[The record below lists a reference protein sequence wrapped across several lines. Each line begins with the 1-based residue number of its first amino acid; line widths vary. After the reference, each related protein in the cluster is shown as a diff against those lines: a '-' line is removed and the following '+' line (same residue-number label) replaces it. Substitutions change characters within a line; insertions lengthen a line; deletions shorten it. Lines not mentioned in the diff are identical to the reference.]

1 MNYAPIAIF
10 VYNRPDHT
18 RRMIEAL
25 MKCPEFEKSPLY
37 IFCDGAKK
45 PADQEVID
53 RTRAVVR
60 SMVGKKAEII
70 EATQNQGLAN
80 SIIAGVSK
88 LLNEF
93 DRVIVLEDDLIV
105 SPGFLQYMNTALEA
119 YQDEPS
125 VMQVSGYMFP
135 VPEFANRTEAMFLP
149 FTVSWGWATWRRAWA
164 YFDSQSTG
172 WEVLQADQAMRS
184 HFDLDNSYEYF
195 NMMKRQMA
203 GEIDSW
209 AIRWY
214 WSVFKNQGYTLF
226 PPISHVNNIGFDG
239 SGSHGWLTGWL
250 LFKSEIEWMT
260 AEVCLPKTV
269 LVNPADFEMVKK
281 SICGSR
287 GKGISILK
295 NIKATLA
302 SIGK

>member
-10 VYNRPDHT
+10 VYKRPDHT
-18 RRMIEAL
+18 RRTIEAL
-25 MKCPEFEKSPLY
+25 VQCPEFTESPLY
-37 IFCDGAKK
+37 VFCDGAKK
-45 PADQEVID
+45 LEDQAAID
-53 RTRAVVR
+53 QTRAVVR
-60 SMVGKKAEII
+60 SIVGERVTMI
-70 EATQNQGLAN
+70 EAAQNQGLAN

-105 SPGFLQYMNTALEA
+105 STGFLQYMNMALEA
-119 YQDEPS
+119 YKNEPS

-149 FTVSWGWATWRRAWA
+149 FTVSWGWATWKRAWE
-164 YFDSQSTG
+164 YFDPLATG
-172 WEVLQADQAMRS
+172 WEMLQTDREMRS
-184 HFDLDNSYEYF
+184 RFDLDDSYEYF
-195 NMMKRQMA
+195 NMMRKQMS
-203 GEIDSW
+203 GDVDSW

-226 PPISHVNNIGFDG
+226 PPVSHVNNIGFDG

-250 LFKSEIEWMT
+250 LFKSKSELMNTESS
-260 AEVCLPKTV
+260 LPKTV
-269 LVNPADFEMVKK
+269 FVNRENFTAVKR
-281 SICGSR
+281 SIAGSQS
-287 GKGISILK
+287 KGISILK
-295 NIKATLA
+295 SIKTTLT